1 MARTKEQIIADIKAD
16 KDFADLP
23 EEEIEEM
30 AEMEFNAQSEKRYEQ
45 SDRPRKKAERPKKVD
60 ECKKFLIGLLFDFLT
75 DKVENL
81 VLTNDQKCVD
91 FRYKNE
97 EYTLTLT
104 KHRPKK

>member
-1 MARTKEQIIADIKAD
+1 
-16 KDFADLP
+16 
-23 EEEIEEM
+23 M
-30 AEMEFNAQSEKRYEQ
+30 AEMELKEQGNRRYEQ
-45 SDRPRKKAERPKKVD
+45 SDRPRKKVDRPKKID
-60 ECKKFLIGLLFDFLT
+60 ENKKYLLGLLFDFLT

-91 FRYKNE
+91 FRYKDE